1 MSLSPTTKSANSAVL
16 AYDKGWAAV
25 NRLIRA
31 GRSFSGREENCCFLN
46 LGQPRF
52 ATVSAAVE
60 LNLPDDGR
68 GLATTDW
75 DGDGRVDFWV
85 TNRTGPRVRFLKNEY
100 ASDSDYVA
108 LQLVGTRSNRDAIGA
123 RVTVHL
129 AGDSPPLTRTLH
141 GGSGFISQSSKTLTL
156 GLGHDATIA
165 RVEVRW
171 PGGDIETFR
180 GLETNRRYLLQQG
193 SGEAKPVAVPRLGPW
208 QAAPAREPQ
217 LPVTSRVVLLEPAP
231 LPRSLQATG
240 WDGQPVPL
248 ATTAPGTRG
257 RVINLWATWC
267 ANCMQELSEWTAQE
281 KTLREAGLDVLTLC
295 VDQPSEDRAAD
306 LEKLR
311 DLTARLGLPFQ
322 GAASGAEVVELL
334 NVFQRSFV
342 GRQADLP
349 LPSTFLLDD
358 RGRVAVI
365 YQGPVEAQTL
375 ANDARLLN
383 ASRDAIFAGALPFR
397 GLWLETPPTTPA
409 RTVAVAMV
417 EQGYLKAAEAYARQL
432 LQDDSDSGAL
442 ADSGVVADTGA
453 ATIGSGQLVT
463 QDAKKETKSDAA
475 SLHHLLG
482 ALLFDE
488 KRYEEARD
496 HYERALERLPQ
507 QRGLREE
514 LARTLVQLQQYEPA
528 IGHLRVLLEE
538 QPDNAE
544 LLAELGRL
552 HLRLN
557 QPRPALAAF
566 DQSLRILPKPE
577 VRFEYANL
585 LRDTGQ
591 YERARNEYER
601 VLQDVPSPVVLN
613 NLAWLLATA
622 ESAETR
628 DGHKAVE
635 LAERASQMTDR
646 QQPRVLGTLAAAYAE
661 KGDFNAAVR
670 TLDEAL
676 ALARQQEPALVTE
689 LSARKEDFRQRKP
702 TREPVRLPLDQS
714 ATSPDKPRAGT

>member
-100 ASDSDYVA
+100 SSDSDYVA
-108 LQLVGTRSNRDAIGA
+108 LQLAGTRSNRDAIGA

-129 AGDSPPLTRTLH
+129 AGNSLPLTRTLH

-156 GLGHDATIA
+156 GLGRDATID

-171 PGGDIETFR
+171 PGGEIETFR
-180 GLETNRRYLLQQG
+180 GLEPNRRYLLRQG
-193 SGEAKPVAVPRLGPW
+193 SGDAQPVAVPRLGPW

-240 WDGQPVPL
+240 WNGQPVPL

-267 ANCMQELSEWTAQE
+267 ANCMKELSEWTAQE

-322 GAASGAEVVELL
+322 GAASEAEVVELL
-334 NVFQRSFV
+334 NVFQRSFI

-365 YQGPVEAQTL
+365 YLGPVDAQTL

-432 LQDDSDSGAL
+432 LQDDSNSGAL
-442 ADSGVVADTGA
+442 ADTGVASTGTGKPANADE
-453 ATIGSGQLVT
+453 
-463 QDAKKETKSDAA
+463 KKSDAA

-496 HYERALERLPQ
+496 HYEQALERSPQ

-528 IGHLRVLLEE
+528 IGHLRALLEE
-538 QPDNAE
+538 QPENAE

-591 YERARNEYER
+591 YEPARAEYER

-622 ESAETR
+622 ESAEAR
-628 DGHKAVE
+628 DGGRAVE

-661 KGDFNAAVR
+661 KGDFDAAVR

-676 ALARQQEPALVTE
+676 AVARQQEPALVTE